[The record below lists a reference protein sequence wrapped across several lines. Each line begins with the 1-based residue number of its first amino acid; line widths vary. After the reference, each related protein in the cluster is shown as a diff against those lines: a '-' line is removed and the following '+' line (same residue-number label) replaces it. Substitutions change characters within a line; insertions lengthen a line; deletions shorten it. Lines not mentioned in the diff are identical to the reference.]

1 MTKETGRNNH
11 ANNWHILALKHKP
24 SNIITDNVTT
34 KKTSRNDRKIT
45 A

>member
-11 ANNWHILALKHKP
+11 ANNWHILALKHQP
-24 SNIITDNVTT
+24 FNIVTDNVTT

>member
-11 ANNWHILALKHKP
+11 ANNLHILALKHQQ
-24 SNIITDNVTT
+24 SNIVTDNVTT

>member
-11 ANNWHILALKHKP
+11 ANNWHILALKHQQ

-34 KKTSRNDRKIT
+34 KKTSHSDHKII